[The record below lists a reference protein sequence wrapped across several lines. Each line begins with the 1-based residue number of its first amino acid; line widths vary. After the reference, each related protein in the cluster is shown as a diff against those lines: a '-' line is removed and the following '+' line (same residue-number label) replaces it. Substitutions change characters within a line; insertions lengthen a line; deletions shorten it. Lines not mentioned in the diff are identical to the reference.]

1 VVLIVGL
8 DIGQKAL
15 ARDLLGSVA
24 EGVLVSLWK
33 GTEMLLKERNA
44 VSTYSN
50 STVSQPL
57 FPSKAC

>member
-15 ARDLLGSVA
+15 ARDLLENVA

-33 GTEMLLKERNA
+33 GTEMLLQEGTV
-44 VSTYSN
+44 VSTYFN

-57 FPSKAC
+57 FSSKAC